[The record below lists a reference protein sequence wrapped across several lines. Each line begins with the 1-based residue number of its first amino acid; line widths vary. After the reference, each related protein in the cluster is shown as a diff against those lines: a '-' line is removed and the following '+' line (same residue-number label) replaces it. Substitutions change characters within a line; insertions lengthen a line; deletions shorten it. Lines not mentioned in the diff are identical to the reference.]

1 MSRRPGERN
10 NGRVQVKIDMAMEK
24 PWTSVVGEES
34 DGDIVTS
41 ISYAHDI
48 ADDSSFEVV
57 GRAPSAPHYGEAVPM
72 QVDWVLSMI
81 YDISKETAMV
91 PQSQTLE
98 YLQVLLLR
106 RQEW

>member
-1 MSRRPGERN
+1 
-10 NGRVQVKIDMAMEK
+10 
-24 PWTSVVGEES
+24 
-34 DGDIVTS
+34 
-41 ISYAHDI
+41 
-48 ADDSSFEVV
+48 
-57 GRAPSAPHYGEAVPM
+57 M